1 MQTMMKPDKDTFY
14 KNKTDKKK
22 LPHINIEELIND
34 DTWDL
39 FFKLIS
45 KVLSHLPESN
55 ISI

>member
-1 MQTMMKPDKDTFY
+1 MKPDKDTFY

-55 ISI
+55 IRI